1 MRLRKTLRRRSLR
14 RRVPIADL
22 QNSSAW
28 RSSILPVTARCRTI
42 VLKDANDGAAVKV
55 LRYQIGGPR
64 RQLIRG
70 AALLCVAHVT
80 ASLAA
85 EVKIDEHTPCLTILN
100 AFDAKDPAII
110 DFIESVFK
118 RFDAQHAD
126 KGVRSVSTLLA
137 VPIVRGYCEQH
148 PTATIY
154 DEALRAYRAIHPLL
168 FPSGSG
174 PAKVPPPSEGKPR
187 FRQQ

>member
-1 MRLRKTLRRRSLR
+1 M
-14 RRVPIADL
+14 
-22 QNSSAW
+22 
-28 RSSILPVTARCRTI
+28 RCRTI

-55 LRYQIGGPR
+55 LRYLISAPR
-64 RQLIRG
+64 RRLIPG

-85 EVKIDEHTPCLTILN
+85 EVKIDEHTPCLTIIH
-100 AFDAKDPAII
+100 DAKDPAII
-110 DFIESVFK
+110 DFIERVFK

-168 FPSGSG
+168 LPSESE